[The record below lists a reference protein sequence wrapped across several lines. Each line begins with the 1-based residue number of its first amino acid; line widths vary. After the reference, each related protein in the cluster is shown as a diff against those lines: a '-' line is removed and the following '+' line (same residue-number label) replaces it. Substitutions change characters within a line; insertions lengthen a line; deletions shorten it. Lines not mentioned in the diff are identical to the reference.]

1 MLNKKIIL
9 ESIPEPQVFEHV
21 APTFLNAETIA
32 ERKQKLLQRMS
43 EENFEALIIYADKEH
58 ASNFE
63 YLTGFIPRFEEGLL
77 VVENP
82 EKFTLILGNENLKLC
97 AHARVPADLI
107 HYPQFSLP
115 NQPMENE
122 KTLESIFLDL
132 GIAKK
137 KRVGVIG
144 WKMFTTKQSDPST
157 LFDVPYFI
165 VDALKNTIPTECELV
180 NGAYVITPT
189 KSRITNMAL
198 TCLRAVCYVP

>member
-1 MLNKKIIL
+1 MLNKKITL

-43 EENFEALIIYADKEH
+43 EENFEALVIYADKEH

-77 VVENP
+77 VVERP

-97 AHARVPADLI
+97 AHARVSADLI

-115 NQPMENE
+115 RIKVNFSGLSTTSRPSS
-122 KTLESIFLDL
+122 KR
-132 GIAKK
+132 GIKPVKYSKLLAC
-137 KRVGVIG
+137 
-144 WKMFTTKQSDPST
+144 SLS
-157 LFDVPYFI
+157 
-165 VDALKNTIPTECELV
+165 A
-180 NGAYVITPT
+180 
-189 KSRITNMAL
+189 
-198 TCLRAVCYVP
+198 